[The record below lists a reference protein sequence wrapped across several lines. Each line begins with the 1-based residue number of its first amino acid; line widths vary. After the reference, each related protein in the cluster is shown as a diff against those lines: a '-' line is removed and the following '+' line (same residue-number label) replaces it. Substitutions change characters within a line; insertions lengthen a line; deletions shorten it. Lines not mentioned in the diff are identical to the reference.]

1 MRREKYEIKDE
12 KRLSE
17 ILKKCQ
23 VMRLAVNDE
32 NGYPYIVPVNY
43 GFEFAEGV
51 WNIYIHGADAGTK
64 KELIMKDT
72 KVGFEM
78 DINENVVINDEI
90 SCDSYMCY
98 ESVCGTGNA
107 VFLEN
112 DEKVKALTAIM
123 NHYTGAPVHFDKK
136 TIDKT
141 MVIKIQVS
149 KITGKFLQK

>member
-12 KRLSE
+12 KRISE

-23 VMRLAVNDE
+23 VMRLAANDE

-43 GFEFAEGV
+43 GFEIADGV
-51 WNIYIHGADAGTK
+51 WYIYIHGADAGTK
-64 KELIMKDT
+64 KELLMKDA

-90 SCDSYMCY
+90 SCNSYMCY
-98 ESVCGTGNA
+98 ESVCGTGNV

-112 DEKVKALTAIM
+112 DEKVKALTEIM
-123 NHYTGAPVHFDKK
+123 NHYSDAPIHFDKE

-141 MVIKIQVS
+141 MVIKIEVT
-149 KITGKFLQK
+149 KITGKFLKK